1 MTKQRLLAI
10 AVVLLLVLNGITVAM
25 LLKGHHRPDGPP
37 PEDRPKRMVIERL
50 GLDEGQVERYEALI
64 AQHRAAIGEK
74 DGAIRA
80 ARTALFMDLRE
91 GNAAYRDSLIT
102 VITDL
107 QASVERI
114 HYDHF
119 ADVRALCRPDQR
131 PKFDALIGE
140 LAGFFGAH
148 RPRGPRP

>member
-1 MTKQRLLAI
+1 MTKQRFLAI
-10 AVVLLLVLNGITVAM
+10 AVIVLLLLNSITVA
-25 LLKGHHRPDGPP
+25 LLLRVHHRPDGPP
-37 PEDRPKRMVIERL
+37 PEDRPRLMVIERL

-64 AQHRAAIGEK
+64 AQHRAAIEEK
-74 DGAIRA
+74 DATIRT

-91 GNAAYRDSLIT
+91 GTNAHRDSLIAVVT
-102 VITDL
+102 QQ

-119 ADVRALCRPDQR
+119 ADVRALCRPDQQ

-140 LAGFFGAH
+140 LASFFGAH

>member
-10 AVVLLLVLNGITVAM
+10 AVTLLLVLNGITVAM
-25 LLKGHHRPDGPP
+25 LLKGHHPPDGPP
-37 PEDRPKRMVIERL
+37 PGDRPKVMVIERL

-64 AQHRAAIGEK
+64 AQHRVAIGEK
-74 DGAIRA
+74 DAAIRA
-80 ARTALFMDLRE
+80 ARTALFTDLRE
-91 GNAAYRDSLIT
+91 VDASHRDSLVT

-107 QASVERI
+107 QAAVERL

-119 ADVRALCRPDQR
+119 AEVRALCRPDQR
-131 PKFDALIGE
+131 PRFDALIGE
-140 LAGFFGAH
+140 LSGFFGAQ

>member
-1 MTKQRLLAI
+1 MTKQRLLTI
-10 AVVLLLVLNGITVAM
+10 AVIVLLLLNGITVAL
-25 LLKGHHRPDGPP
+25 LLKGHHRPDGLL
-37 PEDRPKRMVIERL
+37 PEDRPKLMVIERL
-50 GLDEGQVERYEALI
+50 GFDEGQVEHYEALI
-64 AQHRAAIGEK
+64 TAHRTAIGEK
-74 DGAIRA
+74 DAAIRT
-80 ARTALFMDLRE
+80 ARTALFMDLQE
-91 GNAAYRDSLIT
+91 GNNAHRDSL
-102 VITDL
+102 VAVVTDL